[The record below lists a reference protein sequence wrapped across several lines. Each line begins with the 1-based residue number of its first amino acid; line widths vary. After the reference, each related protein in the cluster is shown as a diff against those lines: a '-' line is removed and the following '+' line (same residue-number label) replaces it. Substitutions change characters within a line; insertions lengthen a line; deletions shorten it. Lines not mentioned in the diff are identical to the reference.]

1 MTVSQLSTGG
11 QNFLRAFAILHGSG
25 GTAHASC
32 VSGQTGLRSLELCPE
47 ILYIKSMN
55 KFNYSFTSSEDNALV
70 DLIAF
75 VEDMGLPPNVDRDA
89 YESLSN
95 KILDNIT

>member
-1 MTVSQLSTGG
+1 M
-11 QNFLRAFAILHGSG
+11 
-25 GTAHASC
+25 
-32 VSGQTGLRSLELCPE
+32 P
-47 ILYIKSMN
+47 YIKSMN

-75 VEDMGLPPNVDRDA
+75 VEDMGLPEGIDRDA